1 MRPVSI
7 AVLTEDSAK
16 DAHAV
21 VQCLLRAMLKLID
34 EQLPLYDQNRIKLQ
48 PSEDPE
54 KKAMRGNLWQAH
66 RSREARILLQRY
78 MERQLKRTDVEGFV
92 IVHVDGDRPYRQ
104 SKAGT
109 ESHNQARFEKDI
121 FSKLRVSLQDRPE
134 LLERVVLMVPFYS
147 IEAWLY
153 QNTQAA
159 LRLYG
164 AEPYCTHT
172 THIERFRE
180 WQQDPAVLD
189 EIEKPKEAVSLGDR
203 FNHELAS
210 QRFPAQRVY
219 EVEKSFHKSVE
230 RLRACAPLLAALLA
244 TRSP

>member
-16 DAHAV
+16 DAHEV

-34 EQLPLYDQNRIKLQ
+34 EQLPLYDKKRIVLQ
-48 PSEDPE
+48 PSNDPE
-54 KKAMRGNLWQAH
+54 KQAMRGNRWQAH
-66 RSREARILLQRY
+66 TSREERILLQRY
-78 MERQLKRTDVEGFV
+78 IQGQLKRTDVEGFV
-92 IVHVDGDRPYRQ
+92 IVHVDGDRTYEQ
-104 SKAGT
+104 SKSGT

-121 FSKLRVSLQDRPE
+121 VSKLRVSLQDRPE

-153 QNTQAA
+153 QNTQEA
-159 LRLYG
+159 LRLY
-164 AEPYCTHT
+164 EQHYRTHT
-172 THIERFRE
+172 KDIAQLQD
-180 WQQDPAVLD
+180 WQNDPSALD
-189 EIEKPKEAVSLGDR
+189 EVAQPKEKVSIGAR
-203 FNHELAS
+203 FNRELAS

-244 TRSP
+244 VRSP

>member
-92 IVHVDGDRPYRQ
+92 IVHVDGDRPYEQ

-109 ESHNQARFEKDI
+109 ESHNQARFERDI
-121 FSKLRVSLQDRPE
+121 VSTLRVSLQDRPE

-153 QNTQAA
+153 QNTQEA
-159 LRLYG
+159 LRLY
-164 AEPYCTHT
+164 EQHYCTHT
-172 THIERFRE
+172 THIAQLQD
-180 WQQDPAVLD
+180 WQSDPSALD
-189 EIEKPKEAVSLGDR
+189 EVAKPKEKVSIGAR
-203 FNHELAS
+203 FNRELAS

-219 EVEKSFHKSVE
+219 AVGKSFHKSVE